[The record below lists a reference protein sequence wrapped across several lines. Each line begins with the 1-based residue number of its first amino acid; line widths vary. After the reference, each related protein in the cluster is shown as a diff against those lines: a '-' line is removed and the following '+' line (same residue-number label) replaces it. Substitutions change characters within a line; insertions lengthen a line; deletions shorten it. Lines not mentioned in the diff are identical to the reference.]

1 MKFVSVLG
9 GAEPASFSEAV
20 LNGWAPDGGMYWPAA
35 VEPVSPRTLSAWE
48 SLSYPRLCEEVLKR
62 FIAADDPDVTPLD
75 LAGIV
80 SAAFSSFGDAEVVS
94 LRPLSDELH
103 VAELWHGPTLAFKDL
118 GMSVLGRT
126 LSHLLRRRRQ
136 RLTLL
141 VGTSGDTGSSAM
153 EAVRGLEGIEIL
165 VLYPLQGCSSISPVQ
180 ELQMT
185 YVARAASNVHLI
197 GVEGSSDDLDVP
209 LERAFRDAAFKRAHR
224 LGSVNSVNV
233 VRLLVQVVHYFYA
246 YLRLPEGD
254 LRPPEGSSERRARVA
269 VPCGAGGHLAAGL
282 LAQQMGLPIT
292 LLAATNAND
301 ALHRLLATGEL
312 RAHGTVSQTASPSM
326 DIQVPYNVWRLL
338 FVASG
343 GDAAAVRGWQA
354 DFGAGGLT
362 LPPRVR
368 EWLRVRVASAAVDDA
383 LTLRTMLETHQRCGY
398 LLDPH
403 TAVGVA
409 AAQIAA
415 EEESCAARVPT
426 LCLGCAH
433 PIKFLPTVAAA
444 FGCSA
449 PRALALASGP
459 AGHRCVEAVGQ
470 LAQQAKQGY
479 PAAGWVPPGCCAV
492 LRKGEAWQAEWTA
505 AVRAKVEELSAAA
518 AALRSR
524 L

>member
-20 LNGWAPDGGMYWPAA
+20 LNGWAPDGVASGTRGD
-35 VEPVSPRTLSAWE
+35 SSTR
-48 SLSYPRLCEEVLKR
+48 SLRNADSWHDRRHVLKR

-185 YVARAASNVHLI
+185 SVARAASNVHLI
-197 GVEGSSDDLDVP
+197 GVEGSSDDLDV
-209 LERAFRDAAFKRAHR
+209 
-224 LGSVNSVNV
+224 GS
-233 VRLLVQVVHYFYA
+233 
-246 YLRLPEGD
+246 LP
-254 LRPPEGSSERRARVA
+254 RVG
-269 VPCGAGGHLAAGL
+269 VISGGHLAAGL

-326 DIQVPYNVWRLL
+326 DIQARDHPRSPEITRDHPRVPYNVWRLL

-343 GDAAAVRGWQA
+343 GDAAAVPCG
-354 DFGAGGLT
+354 D
-362 LPPRVR
+362 
-368 EWLRVRVASAAVDDA
+368 EASERAK
-383 LTLRTMLETHQRCGY
+383 ESTH
-398 LLDPH
+398 
-403 TAVGVA
+403 
-409 AAQIAA
+409 AA
-415 EEESCAARVPT
+415 EAEA
-426 LCLGCAH
+426 
-433 PIKFLPTVAAA
+433 IKHGVKHRGNRLVKVE
-444 FGCSA
+444 
-449 PRALALASGP
+449 LASLNRTQNARTSHHLGARAP
-459 AGHRCVEAVGQ
+459 NELGVVITVG
-470 LAQQAKQGY
+470 
-479 PAAGWVPPGCCAV
+479 
-492 LRKGEAWQAEWTA
+492 
-505 AVRAKVEELSAAA
+505 
-518 AALRSR
+518 
-524 L
+524 